1 MKNRKIIILS
11 VLLALSVGNF
21 FRTNNTTT
29 IRTVDFLSIFA
40 IGAITGLLIH
50 EIAATVSNKDKS
62 QEK

>member
-1 MKNRKIIILS
+1 MEKRKTIILS
-11 VLLALSVGNF
+11 VLLALSIGNY
-21 FRTNNTTT
+21 FRINDTAA